1 MEEKEAEV
9 PVQIPLTIENLR
21 MQYNEGK
28 TTPEAVIKE
37 ILNCVEVDR
46 GMNIWIT
53 PPTMEHIRPYLNRLA
68 S

>member
-1 MEEKEAEV
+1 M
-9 PVQIPLTIENLR
+9 IPLTIENLR

-37 ILNCVEVDR
+37 ILNCVEADR

-53 PPTMEHIRPYLNRLA
+53 PPWNTSDHI
-68 S
+68 